1 MFNYITCQVIRIVD
15 ADTVVIDRYLTAK
28 LVEKD
33 IHVRLLGVWAPEKNT
48 DEGKRLSAWLA
59 QLVHGQYFLLETN
72 SDKRDSFGRLLGILH
87 PIPVVA
93 DKFILDS
100 ALSINTQINKQLGIA
115 TLKKWHSWEDPSIY
129 DQ

>member
-1 MFNYITCQVIRIVD
+1 MFNYITCQVIRVVD

-48 DEGKRLSAWLA
+48 DEGKRLSAWLSH
-59 QLVHGQYFLLETN
+59 LVHGQYFLLETN

-87 PIPVVA
+87 QIPVVT

-100 ALSINTQINKQLGIA
+100 TLSINTQINKQMGLA
-115 TLKKWHSWEDPSIY
+115 TARASYAWSNPDLFDK
-129 DQ
+129 